1 MDLDFGNDGTLFVL
15 EIDSDSLF
23 EDVGPSREGGLWAV
37 PRGGEPRKIE
47 LPAGTLT
54 EPGGIAVGKHGQL
67 YVSNHARE
75 AGAGE
80 VLEIELGRRH
90 HR

>member
-1 MDLDFGNDGTLFVL
+1 
-15 EIDSDSLF
+15 
-23 EDVGPSREGGLWAV
+23 V
-37 PRGGEPRKIE
+37 PRGGGTPEKIE

-54 EPGGIAVGKHGQL
+54 EPGGIAVGKDGDL

-80 VLEIELGRRH
+80 LLKIDLGGKH
-90 HR
+90 HRGQHH